1 MAKKMKGMTEEPT
14 REQRLEMRRNS
25 ISGLWIPA
33 GLFIGLGLGFL
44 YGKVVAGALLGLG
57 LGFVGMAISRIILGK

>member
-1 MAKKMKGMTEEPT
+1 MVKQVRKATN
-14 REQRLEMRRNS
+14 EQRLEIRRNS